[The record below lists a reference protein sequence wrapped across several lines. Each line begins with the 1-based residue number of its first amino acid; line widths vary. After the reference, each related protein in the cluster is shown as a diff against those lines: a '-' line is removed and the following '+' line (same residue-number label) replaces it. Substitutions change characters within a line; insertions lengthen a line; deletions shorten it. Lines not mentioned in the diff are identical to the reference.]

1 MDKIIVN
8 SNLFKGL
15 LSKLL
20 TKCLR
25 KQIETDGWVGINS
38 FMLDHKQGKVH
49 IDASV
54 TLELYDEDIKKL
66 ILRMED

>member
-8 SNLFKGL
+8 SKLFKGL

-20 TKCLR
+20 TKYLR
-25 KQIETDGWVGINS
+25 KQIETNGRVGINS
-38 FMLDHKQGKVH
+38 FILDHRQGKVH

-54 TLELYDEDIKKL
+54 TLELYDEDIKKI
-66 ILRMED
+66 ILKMED

>member
-8 SNLFKGL
+8 SKLFKGL

-20 TKCLR
+20 TKYLR
-25 KQIETDGWVGINS
+25 KQIETNGWVGINS
-38 FMLDHKQGKVH
+38 FILDHRQGKIH

-54 TLELYDEDIKKL
+54 TLELYDEDIKK
-66 ILRMED
+66 ILLKMED